1 MHGGEQGVDLT
12 TELHEL
18 TLNQLTY
25 GGEAAGRLRDGRIVL
40 AGFGLPGER
49 VLVELVGEKSD
60 FVRGR
65 VVEVLEPAP
74 ERISP
79 RCRHYGV
86 CGGCQYQHMTYA
98 AQLKAK
104 SKILEDQ
111 LFRIGHLDRPPVE
124 PAVGSP
130 RQWNYRNQVQFH
142 LTEAGRLGYVMSRD
156 LPQQS
161 RQILEIEECHLPE
174 SPIAVFWP
182 QLTFDADT
190 DVERVDIRVG
200 SNEDIL
206 LGLVS
211 HSGAITE
218 MDIEAG
224 VSVAH
229 VSGSDVVVLAGNGHV
244 MMRVKDRLFRV
255 SPTSFFQV
263 NAAVAEMMVE
273 HVLSRLPAR
282 PGTVLDIYCGVGLF
296 SAFLAERSDR
306 VIGIEASPAACE
318 DFAYNLDEF
327 DNVELYED
335 AAERVLPA
343 LNVQP
348 ETAIVDPPR
357 AGLRRAALDALA
369 RMAPSQVIYV
379 SCDPSTLAR
388 DAGLLS
394 AQGYKLVQATPFDLF
409 PQTFHI
415 ESISVFSQ

>member
-1 MHGGEQGVDLT
+1 M
-12 TELHEL
+12 
-18 TLNQLTY
+18 
-25 GGEAAGRLRDGRIVL
+25 
-40 AGFGLPGER
+40 
-49 VLVELVGEKSD
+49 
-60 FVRGR
+60 
-65 VVEVLEPAP
+65 
-74 ERISP
+74 
-79 RCRHYGV
+79 
-86 CGGCQYQHMTYA
+86 
-98 AQLKAK
+98 
-104 SKILEDQ
+104 
-111 LFRIGHLDRPPVE
+111 
-124 PAVGSP
+124 
-130 RQWNYRNQVQFH
+130 
-142 LTEAGRLGYVMSRD
+142 
-156 LPQQS
+156 
-161 RQILEIEECHLPE
+161 
-174 SPIAVFWP
+174 
-182 QLTFDADT
+182 
-190 DVERVDIRVG
+190 
-200 SNEDIL
+200 
-206 LGLVS
+206 
-211 HSGAITE
+211 
-218 MDIEAG
+218 
-224 VSVAH
+224 
-229 VSGSDVVVLAGNGHV
+229 
-244 MMRVKDRLFRV
+244 
-255 SPTSFFQV
+255 

-357 AGLRRAALDALA
+357 AGLRRAALEALA